1 MPRPDIDILIIGA
14 GVLGLASAAELTRRG
29 HALVVVDPG
38 GRNASSVAAGMI
50 APAFESVAEDCTPD
64 RAAFLR
70 RARDLW
76 PDFARGHGLNLN
88 TVGAVW
94 CSDDAASVADRLT
107 ALGFRARVED
117 GVATTDEDLHID
129 PEPALASLS
138 DIAEVLPGTI
148 ARIELQDGK
157 WRALG
162 EGLDLTA
169 RRLLI
174 ATGVAPALPGLP
186 ASVADLIADIT
197 PIRGQIGHAAGER
210 VDHIVRGPD
219 GYVAPAPDGLLVG
232 ATMEP
237 GRRDL
242 EPDAATSHQL
252 KATAEQMLGRSL
264 GPVDWH
270 VGIRGASPDGL
281 PIAGPADAD
290 IHLALAPRRNGW
302 LLAPLIARIVADGIE
317 GQAPDADAQALSPS
331 RFVSRG

>member
-14 GVLGLASAAELTRRG
+14 GVLGLASAAELNRRG
-29 HALVVVDPG
+29 HAVVVVDPG

-50 APAFESVAEDCTPD
+50 APAFESLAEDCTPD

-76 PDFARGHGLNLN
+76 PDFALAHGLNLN

-94 CSDDAASVADRLT
+94 CSDDAAPVAARLT
-107 ALGFRARVED
+107 ALGFRARLEN

-129 PEPALASLS
+129 PEPALARLS
-138 DIAEVLPGTI
+138 EIAEVLSG
-148 ARIELQDGK
+148 RIDRLEAHESG
-157 WRALG
+157 WRARG
-162 EGLDLTA
+162 EGIDLSA
-169 RRLLI
+169 SRLLI
-174 ATGVAPALPGLP
+174 ATGAAPALPGLP
-186 ASVADLIADIT
+186 GAVADLIAAII

-210 VDHIVRGPD
+210 LDHIVRGPD

-237 GRRDL
+237 GRRNL
-242 EPDAATSHQL
+242 EPDAETSQQL

-281 PIAGPADAD
+281 PISGPAGAD

-302 LLAPLIARIVADGIE
+302 LLAPLVARIVADGIE
-317 GQAPDADAQALSPS
+317 GQAPHADARALSPS